1 MSQGRETQ
9 QEDEL
14 FFDQLKDQFAL
25 FYALTVTAMD
35 IYKTAR
41 KDYQARASQAP
52 ATQAPASHKDGPQSE
67 T

>member
-1 MSQGRETQ
+1 MSQGQETQ

-14 FFDQLKDQFAL
+14 FFDQLKDQFVL

-41 KDYQARASQAP
+41 KDYQARASHND
-52 ATQAPASHKDGPQSE
+52 SPQNK